1 MIISSHGL
9 MAQDDSFPN
18 DGLLE
23 NTVDLDR
30 FQAYVD
36 SIDKYLYL
44 NTDTVDM
51 YFASCKHILQQN
63 IPVADSSLF
72 DYAIQEIYY
81 AHAKDNALAAFQIIK
96 ANEHW
101 LELEEIP
108 QRLKNTFT
116 YMKGFTLMALGDL
129 ASAQKIYYKII
140 DQGERQRDT
149 SLLLQGLYS
158 LGQLLSDEG
167 DFDDAIDYFNRI
179 LSFNDSNI
187 SAGTRSLVNLELS
200 DIYNRSKQPKKA
212 LKLLDSTLVFLEKEE
227 IMVLKPDFLLLKGEM
242 ALEAKDHQLAWE
254 LYEEANE
261 LAHKNQDPINIR
273 KSALV
278 KAQILS
284 SEGNYAE
291 ALDIYESMIEQH
303 DTSDLDRSL
312 DLYSHAH
319 TLYKKSG
326 QYTKAYNCLLQI
338 NAIQTRIYDKKKG
351 QNTAY
356 LKLEH
361 ESEKKEN
368 ENRILAIQVDQK
380 ISQNR
385 LLYALI
391 ALFGLGILI
400 LFGAFYQKRRFNRK
414 LKAEVSNQTLK
425 LEQANTKLIN
435 TNHELDEFN
444 RILSHDL
451 KEPIRS
457 LVGFSTLLKKR
468 GVQSQEAEEYLGYIE
483 QSGKQLYETLSAV
496 SAFQNTVPQEMSVS
510 ASIDFAELS
519 ENIIENKQRENPD
532 RKIKFSSVDLP
543 IIHTCRSAIHA
554 IFEELIDNA
563 VRFNESEVPEIKI
576 RYAERAG
583 SHCFEFEDNGI
594 GIAPQFHE
602 QVFGMFKRL
611 NRRNKYGG
619 AGLGLNVAL
628 KMARRLDGDITIIR
642 SEEGKG
648 SIFQLTFP
656 IDS

>member
-18 DGLLE
+18 DSLLE
-23 NTVDLDR
+23 NPIDLDR

-36 SIDKYLYL
+36 SIEKYLYL
-44 NTDTVDM
+44 DTDSLDM
-51 YFASCKHILQQN
+51 YFANCQYILQQN
-63 IPVADSSLF
+63 IPLPDSSLF

-81 AHAKDNALAAFQIIK
+81 AHAKDDALAAFQIIK

-101 LELEEIP
+101 LEVEEIP
-108 QRLKNTFT
+108 QKLKNTFT
-116 YMKGFTLMALGDL
+116 YMKGFTFMALGDL

-149 SLLLQGLYS
+149 SILVQGLYS
-158 LGQLLSDEG
+158 LGQLLSDEE
-167 DFDDAIDYFNRI
+167 DFDDAINYFNRI
-179 LSFNDSNI
+179 LSFDDSNI

-200 DIYNRSKQPKKA
+200 DIYFRAKQPEKA
-212 LKLLDSTLVFLEKEE
+212 LELLDSTLVFLEEE
-227 IMVLKPDFLLLKGEM
+227 QIMILKPDFLLLKGEI
-242 ALEAKDHQLAWE
+242 ALETKSHQLAWE

-273 KSALV
+273 KSALI

-284 SEGNYAE
+284 SEGKYAE
-291 ALDIYESMIEQH
+291 ALGIYESMIEQH

-312 DLYSHAH
+312 DLYSQAHA
-319 TLYKKSG
+319 LYKKSG
-326 QYTKAYNCLLQI
+326 QYTKAYDCLLQT
-338 NAIQTRIYDKKKG
+338 NSIQTRIYKKKKG
-351 QNTAY
+351 QTTAY

-385 LLYALI
+385 LLYALT
-391 ALFGLGILI
+391 ALFGLGILV

-414 LKAEVSNQTLK
+414 LREEVSNQTLK
-425 LEQANTKLIN
+425 LEHANTQLIN
-435 TNHELDEFN
+435 TNQELDEFN

-483 QSGKQLYETLSAV
+483 KSGKQLYETLSAV
-496 SAFQNTVPQEMSVS
+496 SAYQNTVPQEMSV
-510 ASIDFAELS
+510 ATSIDIAELS
-519 ENIIENKQRENPD
+519 ENLIRKHQENNPEK
-532 RKIKFSSVDLP
+532 KIKYSGVNLP
-543 IIHTCRSAIHA
+543 IIHTCRSPIHL

-563 VRFNESEVPEIKI
+563 LRFNESEVPEIKI
-576 RYAERAG
+576 RYTKQAD
-583 SHCFEFEDNGI
+583 SHCFEFKDNGI
-594 GIAPQFHE
+594 GIAPEFHQ

-611 NRRNKYGG
+611 NRRDQYGG

-628 KMARRLDGDITIIR
+628 KMARRLDGEISILQ
-642 SEEGKG
+642 SEENKG
-648 SIFQLTFP
+648 SIFQFTFP